1 MICILYGCTGSGKTW
16 YLQNHLL
23 EKIDHPLVYCSVL
36 SSEREWR
43 NKSVFSIEQLTLV
56 TRLPEV
62 LSLNVLDINDRYQLL
77 APIVTE
83 LLQLKN
89 DYNFYIC
96 LSKYHNSLESL
107 FKAAEHIVF
116 FANSAGAI
124 TDLPQECLPGAN
136 ALHEISEFIKYFDE
150 HRAYSY
156 YRGYYAIFTF
166 SFTVNSLLN
175 YYWSSK
181 CLYAFAITFLN
192 QRFIEYSRTC
202 LHCICS

>member
-89 DYNFYIC
+89 DYNFLY
-96 LSKYHNSLESL
+96 LL
-107 FKAAEHIVF
+107 
-116 FANSAGAI
+116 
-124 TDLPQECLPGAN
+124 
-136 ALHEISEFIKYFDE
+136 IKV
-150 HRAYSY
+150 SQ
-156 YRGYYAIFTF
+156 FT
-166 SFTVNSLLN
+166 
-175 YYWSSK
+175 
-181 CLYAFAITFLN
+181 
-192 QRFIEYSRTC
+192 
-202 LHCICS
+202 

>member
-43 NKSVFSIEQLTLV
+43 DKSVFSVRQLTLV
-56 TRLPEV
+56 NRLPEV
-62 LSLNVLDINDRYQLL
+62 LSLTVLDINDRYQLL
-77 APIVTE
+77 EPIVTE
-83 LLQLKN
+83 LLQLKD

-96 LSKYHNSLESL
+96 LSVYHQSLEDL

-156 YRGYYAIFTF
+156 YRG
-166 SFTVNSLLN
+166 
-175 YYWSSK
+175 
-181 CLYAFAITFLN
+181 
-192 QRFIEYSRTC
+192 
-202 LHCICS
+202 

>member
-36 SSEREWR
+36 PSEREWR
-43 NKSVFSIEQLTLV
+43 DKSVFSVRQLTLV
-56 TRLPEV
+56 KRLPEV
-62 LSLNVLDINDRYQLL
+62 LSLTVLDINDRYKLL

-83 LLQLKN
+83 LLQLKD

-96 LSKYHNSLESL
+96 LSKYHSSLESL

-116 FANSAGAI
+116 FANSEGAI
-124 TDLPQECLPGAN
+124 TDLPRECLPDAN

-156 YRGYYAIFTF
+156 YRG
-166 SFTVNSLLN
+166 
-175 YYWSSK
+175 
-181 CLYAFAITFLN
+181 
-192 QRFIEYSRTC
+192 
-202 LHCICS
+202 